1 MNFGIKIIL
10 IYQDSIARKA
20 CTYQSEA
27 ENQRTENAIKM
38 DKNTYN
44 GRQTIIQKT
53 NPGMVSSSCSVS
65 GTSRITI
72 IKNKNE
78 KGRNSDSDN
87 WSTLW
92 SYVT

>member
-1 MNFGIKIIL
+1 
-10 IYQDSIARKA
+10 
-20 CTYQSEA
+20 
-27 ENQRTENAIKM
+27 M

-72 IKNKNE
+72 IKDKNK